1 VTDHQQPQNPKSRK
15 RGAIIALAV
24 VLVVLFVVLFSQTA
38 LNLTFLRPETLP
50 EALAFAALS
59 ALIFLLF
66 VALTFVLARNLI
78 KLSAERRIGVLG
90 SAFRARMVL
99 GALVVSFLPVIFMFL
114 FAYVLMNRSI
124 DKWFSHPVEEL
135 RRDSA
140 AVAALLS
147 DYANSNANAEAM
159 ALAASPEIKEAF
171 AKGDFSHVSAE
182 LDRHKAALQDGFVL
196 LLKGDQVAAS
206 YGNTVPAEQLRAK
219 VDSALKAAG
228 DDRVFRVGKTE
239 FLAGEARVPGGE
251 IVVAMPLP
259 ASFTQTMQQIENSQ
273 KRYFELST
281 NRKQVRRFY
290 MQLLLLIT
298 VIVLFAATWISL
310 YVARLVTRP
319 VSALAEATKEISQG
333 NLDYRVQVPAADELA
348 ELVRSFNRMA
358 EELQNNRRQIENSRL
373 ELAETNTALSRA
385 NAALEQRRNE
395 IESIVQSIPTGVL
408 SVDEKRRIALS
419 NRAFARLFGP
429 QAPEPG
435 MPLHQVFDAV
445 MVDELEHLMRKADR
459 MGAASRELEYDSAR
473 GVLSIEVT
481 VTSLQHQRERLG
493 YVMVFEDLSFVLKA
507 QKQAAWREVARRV
520 AHEIKN
526 PLTPISLSAERIRR
540 HLDRGTPDDSSLAVI
555 HGCSETIS
563 GAVETVRK
571 LVDEFATL
579 ARFPAAQ
586 PHPGSLNQ
594 AVENALSMFNG
605 RLDGIEVR
613 TKLAPDLPPVMM
625 DPEGIK
631 RVVANLVDNA
641 AEAMK
646 DSLVREIQITTSL
659 LEERESVELVVADSG
674 HGVTRELKEKLFL
687 PYFSTKERGTGLG
700 LAIVSRIIEE
710 HQGSVRVEENY
721 PVGARF
727 IVELPVASA
736 VEQDSGK
743 QANA

>member
-1 VTDHQQPQNPKSRK
+1 MTDHQQPQDPKSRK

-135 RRDSA
+135 RADSA

-147 DYANSNANAEAM
+147 DYANSNANAEAA
-159 ALAASPEIKEAF
+159 ALATSPEIKEAF
-171 AKGDFSHVSAE
+171 AKADFTRVDTE
-182 LDRHKAALQDGFVL
+182 LQRHKAALQDGFVL
-196 LLKGDQVAAS
+196 LLKGDQIAAS
-206 YGNTVPAEQLRAK
+206 YGNTVPADQLRAK
-219 VDSALKAAG
+219 VESALKGSG
-228 DDRVFRVGKTE
+228 DDRIFRIGKTE
-239 FLAGEARVPGGE
+239 FLAGEARVPGGQ

-273 KRYFELST
+273 KRYYELST

-319 VSALAEATKEISQG
+319 VSALAEATREISQG
-333 NLDYRVQVPAADELA
+333 NLEYRVQVPASDELA

-358 EELQNNRRQIENSRL
+358 DELQTNRRQIENSRL

-429 QAPEPG
+429 QPPEPG
-435 MPLHQVFDAV
+435 TPLHQVFDPV

-459 MGAASRELEYDSAR
+459 MGAASRELEYDSQR

-540 HLDRGTPDDSSLAVI
+540 HLERGTPDDSSLAVI

-594 AVENALSMFNG
+594 AVENALGMFNG
-605 RLDGIEVR
+605 RLEGIEVR
-613 TKLAPDLPPVMM
+613 TKLAQHLPPVMM

-646 DSLVREIQITTSL
+646 DSLVREIQISTSL

-727 IVELPVASA
+727 IVELPVALA
-736 VEQDSGK
+736 LEQDSGK